1 MMEKKVT
8 FGVTSK
14 GKPMVIHKQYEFVKH
29 QKYASGNFQ
38 WRCKLFV
45 PKRYESL
52 KLRVANAV
60 ARYSRSEIL
69 VYLRGIAYLS
79 HK

>member
-1 MMEKKVT
+1 MQMQHAT
-8 FGVTSK
+8 FVQGV
-14 GKPMVIHKQYEFVKH
+14 
-29 QKYASGNFQ
+29 SGLQ
-38 WRCKLFV
+38 PFV